1 MRLMCQVGDQQ
12 REQENRGR
20 KTNPV
25 QEGMNAVHLH
35 CCIHSAQPSLPAKD
49 AVALGYGFC
58 DWLVAGDSVFAV
70 FVPALRPATPT
81 PIIRTIMIAAT
92 MPNIRTD
99 LWPRLDPSSMS
110 AITLLQFAIV
120 YAVTWG

>member
-1 MRLMCQVGDQQ
+1 MCQVGDQQ
-12 REQENRGR
+12 REQENRGH

-58 DWLVAGDSVFAV
+58 DWLVTGDSVFGCAV
-70 FVPALRPATPT
+70 FVPTLLPATPI
-81 PIIRTIMIAAT
+81 PIIRTIMVADT
-92 MPNIRTD
+92 MPNVRTD
-99 LWPRLDPSSMS
+99 LRPPLEPSSMS